1 MIKIHYHYKDR
12 ASHPACSIKWK
23 SNDSGISRARQWL
36 SEMNNKPDYVIE
48 RIEGLEGVITIFQD
62 HNIDG
67 I

>member
-23 SNDSGISRARQWL
+23 SNDSGVSRARQWL

-48 RIEGLEGVITIFQD
+48 RIEGLEGVTTIFQS
-62 HNIDG
+62 ITT
-67 I
+67 